1 MDDIGDDGSYFDPDE
16 HGDDFGR
23 INDEEAG
30 LPIQFGPIPAGAKPH
45 HKSGHFQS
53 DLTRLIG
60 AIKATLPQRYCY
72 LEPTRQIF
80 DIIGE
85 KVVCGLLRVVAH
97 LHDAEGDHWHYLIE
111 FADRSGTVKEM
122 LISAEELDLHAN
134 ALSHRLVRK
143 GFPLFAS
150 ASALSTLVRHW
161 DRHGMGTIITQ
172 PGWAE
177 LADGSRVF
185 ADPTGEVIYDPQFR
199 RPLTRAVTHSGPRQV
214 AGSLSGWQDGVAKL
228 AIGNPS
234 LVFALSLA
242 LAAPLLDLANAAPIG
257 VNFYART
264 SSGKS
269 SALKV
274 MTSVYGDPSKLGSW
288 NATRTALEI
297 SAMQAN
303 DGLLALDEFPSRP
316 EPWRV
321 SALMALGNGVGWAR
335 SNLAL
340 TLTQPHR
347 WRTIIA
353 SSAERSI
360 RHFMNAAGIQ
370 LPDGASVRMIDVPVR
385 RWTYGLFADL
395 HGHSNGQIFSETLA
409 KNAAEHHGHA
419 GRTFIR
425 WIIRQEVS
433 LRDSLPARVRAA
445 EDKIR
450 EHLSQDGPA
459 SEIGR
464 VLHALALVA
473 VAGEYATECGV
484 LPWPAG
490 TAVGAVCRIAELWI
504 SRRDGE
510 MPDCTR
516 DLLEKIRAT
525 LAGFCDLDQR
535 GTARASPIGWKKGDW
550 LYILPDAL
558 ASLAGMN
565 AQAAARDLEVE
576 GVLERGSEQNCLLHR
591 FSVPGKGGRHRV
603 YRLRLSA
610 IDELL
615 READA
620 C

>member
-1 MDDIGDDGSYFDPDE
+1 MDNIGDDGSYFDPDE
-16 HGDDFGR
+16 DDGENGR
-23 INDEEAG
+23 HHEEDAG
-30 LPIQFGPIPAGAKPH
+30 LPARFVPIPAGAKPH
-45 HKSGHFQS
+45 HKSDRFQG

-97 LHDAEGDHWHYLIE
+97 LHDTEGDHWHYLIE
-111 FADRSGTVKEM
+111 FADRSGTVKEI

-161 DRHGMGTIITQ
+161 DRHGMGTIVTQ
-172 PGWAE
+172 PGWAR
-177 LADGSRVF
+177 LTDGSLVF
-185 ADPTGEVIYDPQFR
+185 ADASGDVIYDPQFR
-199 RPLTRAVTHSGPRQV
+199 RPLARAVTHSGPRQV

-228 AIGNPS
+228 AIGNPA

-242 LAAPLLDLANAAPIG
+242 VAAPLLDLANAAPIG

-269 SALKV
+269 TALKV
-274 MTSVYGDPSKLGSW
+274 MTSVYGDPNKLGSW

-340 TLTQPHR
+340 TLTQAHR
-347 WRTIIA
+347 WRTVVA

-360 RHFMNAAGIQ
+360 RHFMKAAGIQ
-370 LPDGASVRMIDVPVR
+370 LPEGASVRMIDVPVR

-395 HGHSNGQIFSETLA
+395 HGHSNGQIFSELLA

-419 GRTFIR
+419 GRIFMR
-425 WIIRQEVS
+425 WIIRHEAS
-433 LRDSLPARVRAA
+433 LRNDLPARVRAA
-445 EDKIR
+445 EDNIR
-450 EHLSQDGPA
+450 EHLSQDAPA

-484 LPWPAG
+484 LPWSEG
-490 TAVGAVCRIAELWI
+490 TAIGAVCRIAELWM

-510 MPDCTR
+510 MPDSTR

-535 GTARASPIGWKKGDW
+535 GTARPSPVGWKKGDW

-558 ASLAGMN
+558 ASLAGKS

>member
-1 MDDIGDDGSYFDPDE
+1 MDNIGDDGSYFDPDE
-16 HGDDFGR
+16 DGDDFGR
-23 INDEEAG
+23 ISGQEGG
-30 LPIQFGPIPAGAKPH
+30 LPIRFVPIPAGAKPND
-45 HKSGHFQS
+45 KSDHFQS

-97 LHDAEGDHWHYLIE
+97 LHDTEGDNWHYLIE
-111 FADRSGTVKEM
+111 FADRTGTVKEI

-172 PGWAE
+172 PGWAR
-177 LADGSRVF
+177 LADGSLVF
-185 ADPTGEVIYDPQFR
+185 ADATGDVIYDPQFR
-199 RPLTRAVTHSGPRQV
+199 RPLARAVTHAGPRQV
-214 AGSLSGWQDGVAKL
+214 AGTLSGWQDGVATL
-228 AIGNPS
+228 AVGNPA

-242 LAAPLLDLANAAPIG
+242 VAAPLLDLANAAPIG

-269 SALKV
+269 TALKV
-274 MTSVYGDPSKLGSW
+274 MTSVYSNPGKLGSW

-340 TLTQPHR
+340 TLTQAHR
-347 WRTIIA
+347 WRTVVA

-370 LPDGASVRMIDVPVR
+370 LPEGASVRMIDVPVR

-395 HGHSNGQIFSETLA
+395 HGHSNGQIFSEVLA

-419 GRTFIR
+419 GRTFMR
-425 WIIRQEVS
+425 WIIRHEAS
-433 LRDSLPARVRAA
+433 LRNDLPARVRAA

-450 EHLSQDGPA
+450 EHLSQDAPA

-473 VAGEYATECGV
+473 VAGEYATECDV

-490 TAVGAVCRIAELWI
+490 TAIAAVCRIAELWI

-510 MPDCTR
+510 MPDSTR
-516 DLLEKIRAT
+516 DLLEKIRAN
-525 LAGFCDLDQR
+525 LAAFCDLDRR
-535 GTARASPIGWKKGDW
+535 GNALASAIGWKKGDW
-550 LYILPDAL
+550 IYILPDTL
-558 ASLAGMN
+558 ASLSGRS

-576 GVLERGSEQNCLLHR
+576 GVLERGSEKNCLLHR
-591 FSVPGKGGRHRV
+591 FTAPGKGGRRRV

-615 READA
+615 READLR
-620 C
+620 